1 MSAESRPI
9 DPGAFAAALKDLPLS
24 SVYAKIAELEN
35 STAHLERSN
44 GELKTF
50 IDQSDG
56 GDKEC
61 EDAITENEEV
71 IRRMRERIGLV
82 KLELERRGEQRPAEQ
97 AEQEA
102 DEPEDGQGVN
112 GTASQPSSND
122 QQNDGPS
129 ASSQPGMESDL
140 NGVDDTSEGV
150 HL

>member
-24 SVYAKIAELEN
+24 SVYAKVVELEN

-44 GELKTF
+44 SELRTF
-50 IDQSDG
+50 IEQSDG

-82 KLELERRGEQRPAEQ
+82 KLELERRGEQWPEKQ
-97 AEQEA
+97 AEHEA
-102 DEPEDGQGVN
+102 DGPEDGQWAN
-112 GTASQPSSND
+112 GTTSQPSSNS
-122 QQNDGPS
+122 QQNDDPS
-129 ASSQPGMESDL
+129 ASSQPGMEPDL

-150 HL
+150 HI

>member
-9 DPGAFAAALKDLPLS
+9 DPGAFAEALKDLPLS

-50 IDQSDG
+50 IEQTDG

-71 IRRMRERIGLV
+71 IRRMRERIDLV
-82 KLELERRGEQRPAEQ
+82 KLELERRGEQWPEEQ
-97 AEQEA
+97 AEREA
-102 DEPEDGQGVN
+102 DEPEDGQGAN
-112 GTASQPSSND
+112 GTASQPPSSN

-129 ASSQPGMESDL
+129 ASSQPGMEPDL
-140 NGVDDTSEGV
+140 NGADDTSEGV